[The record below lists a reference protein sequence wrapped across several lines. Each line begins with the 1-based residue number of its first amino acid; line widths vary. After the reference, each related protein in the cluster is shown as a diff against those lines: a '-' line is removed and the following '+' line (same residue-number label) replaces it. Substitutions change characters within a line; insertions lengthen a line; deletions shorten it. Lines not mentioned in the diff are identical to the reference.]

1 MHNKDSHFYKVFK
14 SKYFSNCSILDN
26 GVKVKGSYAWQSILK
41 ARRVVRLGSK
51 WRIGDGKTV
60 RIHGDKW
67 LPNLQSSHVISP
79 QKNFPNNTRVC
90 TLMDVE
96 NSRWIEDHVRGEF
109 IPHGAKA
116 IISIPLSSAGTEDML
131 I

>member
-14 SKYFSNCSILDN
+14 SKQLSNCSILDE

-41 ARRVVRLGSK
+41 AWRVIRLGSK

-90 TLMDVE
+90 TLMDVK
-96 NSRWIEDHVRGEF
+96 NSRWIEDHVREEF
-109 IPHGAKA
+109 FPHGAEA